1 VPIYELA
8 CEDGHRSETLQ
19 AATDPLPACPAC
31 GRATRKVPSGF
42 GVGGTAAVPPPPE
55 RMPQTWKGTYRGDR
69 DYVTHLRRVADA
81 RRDLEARHPELAG
94 DRRPVLA
101 HEGRFEHAPL
111 RAGDP
116 APGPGAKDPEGSGEP
131 RGGAPVGREGSG
143 EPRGGAPVGR
153 EGSGT

>member
-1 VPIYELA
+1 
-8 CEDGHRSETLQ
+8 
-19 AATDPLPACPAC
+19 
-31 GRATRKVPSGF
+31 
-42 GVGGTAAVPPPPE
+42 VPPPPE

-116 APGPGAKDPEGSGEP
+116 PPGHTHGATGEGPGT
-131 RGGAPVGREGSG
+131 RGPVDG
-143 EPRGGAPVGR
+143 

>member
-1 VPIYELA
+1 MPIYELA
-8 CEDGHRSETLQ
+8 CEDGHHSETLQ
-19 AATDPLPACPAC
+19 ASTDPLPACPAC
-31 GRATRKVPSGF
+31 GRATHKVPSGF
-42 GVGGTAAVPPPPE
+42 GVGGTATVPPPPE

-69 DYVTHLRRVADA
+69 EYVTQLRRVADA
-81 RRDLEARHPELAG
+81 RRDLEARHPELAT

-116 APGPGAKDPEGSGEP
+116 VPPGHTHEAPG
-131 RGGAPVGREGSG
+131 
-143 EPRGGAPVGR
+143 

>member
-1 VPIYELA
+1 MPIYELA

-19 AATDPLPACPAC
+19 ASTDPLPACPAC

-42 GVGGTAAVPPPPE
+42 GVGGTASVPPPPE

-101 HEGRFEHAPL
+101 HEGRFEHTPL

-116 APGPGAKDPEGSGEP
+116 PPGHTHGTTGEEPGA
-131 RGGAPVGREGSG
+131 RGPVDG
-143 EPRGGAPVGR
+143 

>member
-19 AATDPLPACPAC
+19 ASTDPLPACPAC

-42 GVGGTAAVPPPPE
+42 GVGGTASVAPPPE
-55 RMPQTWKGTYRGDR
+55 RMPQTWK
-69 DYVTHLRRVADA
+69 
-81 RRDLEARHPELAG
+81 LAG

-116 APGPGAKDPEGSGEP
+116 LPPAPKGHTHGPGAKDRPGPGAKE
-131 RGGAPVGREGSG
+131 
-143 EPRGGAPVGR
+143 R

>member
-1 VPIYELA
+1 
-8 CEDGHRSETLQ
+8 
-19 AATDPLPACPAC
+19 
-31 GRATRKVPSGF
+31 
-42 GVGGTAAVPPPPE
+42 
-55 RMPQTWKGTYRGDR
+55 
-69 DYVTHLRRVADA
+69 VADA

-116 APGPGAKDPEGSGEP
+116 PPGHTHGATGEGPGT
-131 RGGAPVGREGSG
+131 RGPVDG
-143 EPRGGAPVGR
+143 

>member
-8 CEDGHRSETLQ
+8 CEAGHRSETLQ
-19 AATDPLPACPAC
+19 AATAPLPACPAC
-31 GRATRKVPSGF
+31 GGPTRKVPSRF

-55 RMPQTWKGTYRGDR
+55 RMPQTWKGTWRGDR
-69 DYVTHLRRVADA
+69 DYVTHLRRVANA

-101 HEGRFEHAPL
+101 HEGRFEQAPL

-116 APGPGAKDPEGSGEP
+116 LPTAPHTHGHAHGPPPEGFGEP
-131 RGGAPVGREGSG
+131 RRGAPVDREGS
-143 EPRGGAPVGR
+143 A
-153 EGSGT
+153 T